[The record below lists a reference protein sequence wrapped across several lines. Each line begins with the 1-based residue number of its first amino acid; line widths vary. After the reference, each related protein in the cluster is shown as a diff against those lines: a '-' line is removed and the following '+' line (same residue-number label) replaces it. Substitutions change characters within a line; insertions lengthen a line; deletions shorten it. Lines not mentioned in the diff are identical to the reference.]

1 MGTTGG
7 GRPAGRG
14 QEWSPLEHGGPHH
27 GPLSQRERGAYRFTL
42 GLTLWVQAL
51 FVITMWAL
59 RFVYA
64 GAQSPMGPVFR
75 TGRRRDDRGR
85 GHRRPPAYQALAA
98 ARVDDQRL
106 AARRALT
113 LALLRLGLLVLGG
126 IAFDWSWLGL
136 SGSSRL
142 GEIWYGVTAIFAV
155 QLFATLV
162 TLAGAVAT
170 ARRGR
175 ASELTFDGLRM
186 QWMYLT
192 VAFALTYLWTMLSE
206 LIAAILPPGPGLPV
220 PWWCSGG
227 RLPGSRS

>member
-1 MGTTGG
+1 MTEPVVWAPRAEEG
-7 GRPAGRG
+7 PLAAG

-27 GPLSQRERGAYRFTL
+27 GPLTQRERRAYRFTL

-51 FVITMWAL
+51 FLITMWAL

-64 GAQSPMGPVFR
+64 GAQSPMGPVF
-75 TGRRRDDRGR
+75 GPVG
-85 GHRRPPAYQALAA
+85 GGMILVMIVGILPAYHAVAA
-98 ARVDDQRL
+98 ARVDDQPQ
-106 AARRALT
+106 AARRAL
-113 LALLRLGLLVLGG
+113 ALLPLGLIVLGG

-142 GEIWYGVTAIFAV
+142 GEIWYVTNTIFAV
-155 QLFATLV
+155 QLFGTLV
-162 TLAGAVAT
+162 TLAGAVLT

-192 VAFALTYLWTMLSE
+192 VAFALTYLLDY
-206 LIAAILPPGPGLPV
+206 AI
-220 PWWCSGG
+220 
-227 RLPGSRS
+227 